1 MKVKFIKITP
11 YIFLGV
17 ASLLLLSFLGYLG
30 LMNDRT
36 TNQNSVSSHRMQYA
50 LVNEDKGATFEGKRY
65 SLGNDFVTLINKDTN
80 NRWETTTRNI
90 AMSGVESGQFD
101 AQIII
106 PQDFSEKLLSLQAI
120 APEKAEIEYQV
131 RDGQNE
137 MTNQMIQNQ
146 VNNILKEFNQRVIKM
161 YFSSIVG
168 NLVEAQQSVNQ
179 IVNTQQGQQ
188 TNLENGIY
196 TPFKE
201 IPTSYTDVLNTA
213 SILDENNKLFT
224 TEQEAFVNSVQSLLD
239 SNNEN
244 LEATSETAEET
255 KQSIEEYSKE
265 ANEKIKKSVEQFND
279 QFELQKKQLSNQW
292 QKDTEQYGEQFDQLN
307 ASVLTQFG
315 NFYTPSVQGDTGVYA
330 EFLTQSKL
338 FQETQSNRIKEL
350 QTEITELLAQVD
362 QLNLLKKQIAQTY
375 YDDTEATPD
384 TATDER
390 IKQAIVELISDDK
403 SNTPNLDE
411 NYQKK
416 IEELLT
422 QISYDSLG
430 KLVNELETNGVLPP
444 DQATIFRNELKIVD
458 KYAKEYGII
467 FDTNTHFV
475 YLEPKQTHNGL
486 IDLPKK
492 KITFSLDTMNE
503 NTISLN
509 EKNSQNGNMTFNLNE
524 PEIQQI
530 KTELNNQLASVG
542 YAIDI
547 VGITDKQFTITQ
559 PEKINNET
567 LVKRNNQENSSE
579 LLKESDPK
587 MEETTL
593 PNKLTLSIEIP
604 LIWHLTTKQQETSY
618 NTIDYT
624 WSINDVIQLE
634 DSFSTY
640 ISMDQPL
647 VEDLPQLMKQFQ
659 LLDTVAQQVVTI
671 YGTPNKSL
679 SIQEYATMLEAPENQ
694 DKRMEELAGKDSIY
708 WMYDNITEEEQE
720 EMITDK
726 LVKRYKKTG
735 DQLYKDTEEQI
746 NKLQRVIGK
755 ETDQNT
761 TDASSTLYG
770 ILNLMTVPEK
780 LLQEAEKLN
789 GWYTEATRVV
799 NETYGN
805 WQETKQEDAKS
816 VINETNQHPEENDS
830 SMIKTETDHLV
841 EAMQSLMRTS
851 NETSAMTVESA
862 AKVKDIGPTIKE
874 LKADTTKV
882 QDNAETILSNLDVSI
897 DESKETASQ
906 NEEYAK
912 TFEKVLANTRD
923 GGADNSQVFNF
934 LSGPIEGE
942 GVFSETRQAS
952 LIPYYVTLIGAIL
965 ILLISIVLQG
975 LMRNRMIKE
984 ADAFVEPTRYWQNI
998 PNIMKII
1005 FTTVSIMGITSI
1017 LLTLYVASSN
1027 EVAWFSYS
1035 FLVFS
1040 SVFLILLGCMRQVK
1054 KITLYVYGAFLGLF
1068 FMLTPLLGIATK
1080 PGSLS
1085 NWFYRI
1091 SPFQNIQNGFTVLV
1105 NGGNISWISYSILVI
1120 LLILGIVLNLFAR
1133 PEEKRGMSE

>member
-1 MKVKFIKITP
+1 MNITP
-11 YIFLGV
+11 FIFLGV

-30 LMNDRT
+30 LTNDRRT
-36 TNQNSVSSHRMQYA
+36 KQNSVSSHRMQYA

-65 SLGNDFVTLINKDTN
+65 SLGNDFVTLINKDIN

-179 IVNTQQGQQ
+179 IVNTLQGQQ
-188 TNLENGIY
+188 INLENDIY
-196 TPFKE
+196 RPFKE

-224 TEQEAFVNSVQSLLD
+224 TEQEAFVNSVQSLLN

-265 ANEKIKKSVEQFND
+265 ANEKIKKSIEQFND
-279 QFELQKKQLSNQW
+279 QFEVQKKQLTNQW

-330 EFLTQSKL
+330 EFLTQSKV
-338 FQETQSNRIKEL
+338 FQETQSNRIREL
-350 QTEITELLAQVD
+350 QNEITELLAQID

-375 YDDTEATPD
+375 YHDTEATPD
-384 TATDER
+384 TATDEQ
-390 IKQAIVELISDDK
+390 IKQAIVELISDGK

-422 QISYDSLG
+422 QISYDSLE
-430 KLVNELETNGVLPP
+430 KLVNELEANGVLPT
-444 DQATIFRNELKIVD
+444 DQATIFRNELKIVE

-467 FDTNTHFV
+467 FDTNTHFA

-486 IDLPKK
+486 IDVPKK
-492 KITFSLDTMNE
+492 KITFSLDTRNE

-509 EKNSQNGNMTFNLNE
+509 EKNSQNGKMTFSLNE

-530 KTELNNQLASVG
+530 KTELNNQLASVS
-542 YAIDI
+542 YEIDI

-559 PEKINNET
+559 PEKVNDGTI
-567 LVKRNNQENSSE
+567 VKRNNQENGSE
-579 LLKESDPK
+579 LLKGSDLK

-604 LIWHLTTKQQETSY
+604 LTWHLTSKQQETSY

-624 WSINDVIQLE
+624 WSINDGIQLE

-640 ISMDQPL
+640 IPMDQL
-647 VEDLPQLMKQFQ
+647 LMEDLPQLMKQFQ

-679 SIQEYATMLEAPENQ
+679 SIQEYATMLEAHENQ

-708 WMYDNITEEEQE
+708 WMYDNITGEEQE

-726 LVKRYKKTG
+726 LAKRYKKTG
-735 DQLYKDTEEQI
+735 GQLYKDTEEQI
-746 NKLQRVIGK
+746 NKLQKVIGK

-761 TDASSTLYG
+761 TDEASTLYG

-780 LLQEAEKLN
+780 LLQEAGKLN
-789 GWYTEATRVV
+789 GWYTEATRIV
-799 NETYGN
+799 NETYEN
-805 WQETKQEDAKS
+805 WQETEQEDARS

-830 SMIKTETDHLV
+830 SMIKTETDRLV
-841 EAMQSLMRTS
+841 EAMQSLIKTS
-851 NETSAMTVESA
+851 NETSAMTIESA

-874 LKADTTKV
+874 LKADTTEV
-882 QDNAETILSNLDVSI
+882 QDNAETILSNLDVSM
-897 DESKETASQ
+897 DESKETTSQ

-952 LIPYYVTLIGAIL
+952 LVPYYVTLIGAIL
-965 ILLISIVLQG
+965 ILLMSIVLQG

-984 ADAFVEPTRYWQNI
+984 EDAFVEPTRYWQNI

-1005 FTTVSIMGITSI
+1005 FTTISIMGITSV

-1027 EVAWFSYS
+1027 EAAWFSYS

-1054 KITLYVYGAFLGLF
+1054 KITLYIYGAFLGLF

-1105 NGGNISWISYSILVI
+1105 NGGSISWISYSILII
-1120 LLILGIVLNLFAR
+1120 LLILGVTLNLFVR
-1133 PEEKRGMSE
+1133 PEGKKGMNE